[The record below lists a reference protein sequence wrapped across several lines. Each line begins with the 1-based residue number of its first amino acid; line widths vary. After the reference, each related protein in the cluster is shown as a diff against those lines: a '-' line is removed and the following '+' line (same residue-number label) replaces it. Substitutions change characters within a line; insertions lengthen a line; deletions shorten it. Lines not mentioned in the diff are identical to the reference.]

1 MHMRIPVILFACMLS
16 ITAMGQ
22 ERKIQATW
30 YVDGAKEKY
39 ENRSH
44 TSLESLEQGTSVI
57 YATNSVDLILTRLR
71 MNKASGGVIDEDRMD
86 TGRNS
91 ALLADCGSKVTMEFC
106 EVVSHTPQA
115 DGVTA
120 SGKGTRIKLE
130 EGSVTTNRLASKAI
144 CAIHGA
150 DVIVH
155 KTEVNTSGNQS
166 PAFFALDSGAVTV
179 TEAFGLNAGQA
190 SPSFYVSTGKI
201 SADKCRMSSAKW
213 TICSLDDGLLELTG
227 NELKAGGI
235 CGFLVY
241 GADRERECRS
251 YGVLNLKKNT
261 ITVSEGP
268 LILLTNSG
276 ADIYLTGNKI
286 SCKNDEIISVR
297 RDEWGTKGLNQGDGS
312 LYLEKQTLNGDIF
325 VDSISSLSVFL
336 KKGAKLNGRITG
348 DPTDRRVVKINMYK
362 GSTWTV
368 KGDIYVTA
376 VSFEGLSL
384 EKGLKQIKGKH
395 VIYYDPDALI
405 NSHLEGKEYR
415 TGGGVLRPMKK

>member
-1 MHMRIPVILFACMLS
+1 MYKRIRTIVFVCLLPIFAL
-16 ITAMGQ
+16 GQ
-22 ERKIQATW
+22 NKGIQATW

-44 TSLESLEQGTSVI
+44 TSLESMEQGSSVV
-57 YATNSVDLILTRLR
+57 YATNGVDLILTKLR
-71 MNKASGGVIDEDRMD
+71 MNKTSGGIVDDDRRE

-91 ALLADCGSKVTMEFC
+91 ALLADGGSRVLIESCYVT
-106 EVVSHTPQA
+106 SHSTQA
-115 DGVTA
+115 DGITA
-120 SGKGTRIKLE
+120 NGKGTIAIIQ
-130 EGSVTTNRLASKAI
+130 EGSVNTYRSASTAVGAI
-144 CAIHGA
+144 NGA
-150 DVIVH
+150 EVTVQ

-166 PAFFALDSGAVTV
+166 PAFFALDSGAVKV

-201 SADKCRMSSAKW
+201 DAEKCRMSSAKW
-213 TICSLDDGLLELTG
+213 TIGSLDDGLMEITG
-227 NELKAGGI
+227 SELKAGGV

-268 LILLTNSG
+268 LILLTNSN
-276 ADIYLTGNKI
+276 ADITLTGNKI
-286 SCKNDEIISVR
+286 SCKDDEIISVR
-297 RDEWGTKGLNQGDGS
+297 RDEWGVKGLNQGDGTVN
-312 LYLEKQTLNGDIF
+312 LEKQTLNGDIF
-325 VDSISSLSVFL
+325 VDSISCLTLCL

-348 DPTDRRVVKINMYK
+348 DPTDRRIVKVLMHK
-362 GSTWTV
+362 GATWTV
-368 KGDIYVTA
+368 KGDVYLTA
-376 VSFEGLSL
+376 ISFEGVSK

-395 VIYYDPDALI
+395 VLYYDPDALI
-405 NSHLEGKEYR
+405 NSSLEGKEYK